1 MTMNKQEIDSMVVD
15 DLDLRNLTAA
25 HKGKNVRRSMAA
37 TMPKNRPIT
46 AIPKFSDN

>member
-1 MTMNKQEIDSMVVD
+1 MTMNKQEIDPMVVD
-15 DLDLRNLTAA
+15 DLDLRNITA